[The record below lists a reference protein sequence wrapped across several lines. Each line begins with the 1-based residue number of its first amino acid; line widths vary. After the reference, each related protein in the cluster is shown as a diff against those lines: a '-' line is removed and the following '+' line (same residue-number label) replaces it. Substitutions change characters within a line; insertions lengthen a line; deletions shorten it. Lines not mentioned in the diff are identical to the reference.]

1 MSDEV
6 QLREDAREALRMGK
20 LTSGQLTRLWGG
32 LGVGAVC
39 AICRRPVSRD
49 QIEVAIE
56 FVRTGPIPG
65 LDKYHLHLRCFAAW
79 ELERSE
85 GDAHS

>member
-1 MSDEV
+1 MPDEAH
-6 QLREDAREALRMGK
+6 LREDAREALRMGK
-20 LTSGQLTRLWGG
+20 LPSHQPIRLWGG

-39 AICRRPVSRD
+39 AICRPAVSRD
-49 QIEVAIE
+49 QIEVASE
-56 FVRTGPIPG
+56 FARTGPIPG

-79 ELERSE
+79 ELERPQ

>member
-1 MSDEV
+1 MPDEAH
-6 QLREDAREALRMGK
+6 LREDAREALRLGK
-20 LTSGQLTRLWGG
+20 LPSEQPARLWGG
-32 LGVGAVC
+32 PGVGAVC
-39 AICRRPVSRD
+39 AICRRPASRS

-56 FVRTGPIPG
+56 FARTGPVPG

-79 ELERSE
+79 ELERSQ